1 MGRSVKIVS
10 LSMTTYVM
18 RSVDQLVV
26 NYVQFH
32 AIQNVTMVS
41 GRFGLVVIRAVVNRI
56 KSTINL
62 DGDVENV
69 RSFVKV
75 AEGPVQKRFNLHRAI
90 SRIVTRWIWSIV
102 EFVDRLMVL
111 DVERVLRD

>member
-26 NYVQFH
+26 NYVLFH
-32 AIQNVTMVS
+32 ASQNVTTVS

-75 AEGPVQKRFNLHRAI
+75 AVVRAQKRFNSRHAI
-90 SRIVTRWIWSIV
+90 SRTATRLI
-102 EFVDRLMVL
+102 
-111 DVERVLRD
+111 